1 MMANKKLSK
10 AVADVGIFELT
21 RQLEYKSAWYGKEVH
36 KISRW
41 FPSTKTCSDCGNTQV
56 MKLSDRIYNCPVCKL
71 SIDRDLNAAINIKTA
86 ERVERGVSNQLI
98 GEAKASQNKGI
109 LKRESKKLNVACLEQ
124 A

>member
-1 MMANKKLSK
+1 MRRYDVIKIEDLNVRGMMANKKLSK
-10 AVADVGIFELT
+10 AVSDVGIFELT

-41 FPSTKTCSDCGNTQV
+41 FPSTKTCSDCGNVQV

-86 ERVERGVSNQLI
+86 ESVEAWS
-98 GEAKASQNKGI
+98 AKPTYRRS
-109 LKRESKKLNVACLEQ
+109 ESKPE
-124 A
+124 